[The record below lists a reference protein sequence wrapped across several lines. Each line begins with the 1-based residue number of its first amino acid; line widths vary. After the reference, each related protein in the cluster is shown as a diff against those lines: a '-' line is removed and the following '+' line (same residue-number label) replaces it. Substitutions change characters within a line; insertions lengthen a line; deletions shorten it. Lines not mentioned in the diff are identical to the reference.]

1 MLNNLSAEVY
11 LLPLVGL
18 LYVACGLRILH
29 MGKSC
34 GLIVKMSSVGG
45 CAAWK
50 SDPRGRETSQQEK
63 LGARQQSVTEL
74 MWKSVS
80 AA

>member
-1 MLNNLSAEVY
+1 MVWVMLNNLSAEVY

-18 LYVACGLRILH
+18 LHMARGLKILH

-34 GLIVKMSSVGG
+34 RLIVKMSSAGG

-50 SDPRGRETSQQEK
+50 ADP
-63 LGARQQSVTEL
+63 
-74 MWKSVS
+74 
-80 AA
+80 